1 MFRSFHWGSHPR
13 LILHGVGMAE
23 RCSAPSVL
31 CFIASVMTTSWA
43 FALILAV
50 HPQLLVGKVA
60 ANLVVWV

>member
-1 MFRSFHWGSHPR
+1 MFRSFRWGSHPR
-13 LILHGVGMAE
+13 LILILHGMAE

-31 CFIASVMTTSWA
+31 CFIARVVTSSWA

-50 HPQLLVGKVA
+50 HPQLLVGKIA

>member
-1 MFRSFHWGSHPR
+1 MFRSFRWGSHPR

-23 RCSAPSVL
+23 RCSALPAL
-31 CFIASVMTTSWA
+31 CLIASLVTTSWA

-50 HPQLLVGKVA
+50 HPQLLVGKIA

>member
-13 LILHGVGMAE
+13 LILHGMAE

-50 HPQLLVGKVA
+50 HPQLLVGKIA

>member
-1 MFRSFHWGSHPR
+1 MFRSFRWGNHPR

-23 RCSAPSVL
+23 RCSALPAL
-31 CFIASVMTTSWA
+31 CFIACVVTTSWA

-50 HPQLLVGKVA
+50 HPQLLVGKIA